1 MPTIRRMDEDL
12 QALAL
17 RIERLMGAMR
27 TLNDQ
32 NQALRAELAAA
43 NQARAELAGRLSAAG
58 ERVQA
63 ALERLPAIDAPE
75 PDDTQA
81 EH

>member
-1 MPTIRRMDEDL
+1 MDEDL

-17 RIERLMGAMR
+17 RIERLLGALR
-27 TLNDQ
+27 TLNEQ
-32 NQALRAELAAA
+32 NQALRAELAQA
-43 NQARAELAGRLSAAG
+43 NQARAEMADRLAAAG
-58 ERVQA
+58 QRVQA
-63 ALERLPAIDAPE
+63 ALERLPAVDAPE